1 MALWAQARW
10 AQAHCRLG
18 DPAAAEALGLQGLAV
33 ARAQG
38 LPAAESRFLNMLE
51 VNASYQS
58 DLMATLNYSRQ
69 ALQIALKL
77 GDRRVEGVALSNLG
91 NALWVVGELAQ
102 ARRHAQDGLRLLQAI
117 GNRQGQST
125 TLITLSDIALRQGD
139 AALALTHA
147 RSALDIAVAV
157 QSPDYQAQGWLRCG
171 EAELALGRHAAA
183 AAAFE
188 RARDMVLASGHPEY
202 AIDGSSGLARVA
214 LAQGD
219 VAQAL
224 THVEPILVFVAQN
237 GACGD
242 DTGFTP
248 GLTCWRV
255 LDLAADPRA
264 AETLRLVH
272 SALQAKAATITDA
285 ALHHSYVNK
294 LAENREIVA
303 AWAAHGGV
311 P

>member
-1 MALWAQARW
+1 MALFPGCMYKGVIHASDTEWSDPMEP
-10 AQAHCRLG
+10 CR
-18 DPAAAEALGLQGLAV
+18 
-33 ARAQG
+33 
-38 LPAAESRFLNMLE
+38 
-51 VNASYQS
+51 
-58 DLMATLNYSRQ
+58 
-69 ALQIALKL
+69 I
-77 GDRRVEGVALSNLG
+77 
-91 NALWVVGELAQ
+91 
-102 ARRHAQDGLRLLQAI
+102 
-117 GNRQGQST
+117 
-125 TLITLSDIALRQGD
+125 
-139 AALALTHA
+139 
-147 RSALDIAVAV
+147 
-157 QSPDYQAQGWLRCG
+157 LRC
-171 EAELALGRHAAA
+171 EAG
-183 AAAFE
+183 
-188 RARDMVLASGHPEY
+188 
-202 AIDGSSGLARVA
+202 A